1 MSLADQAGALLG
13 FVFTLLV
20 FSYLLGDNPLFRLTV
35 HLFIGVAAGFAA
47 VSAINSVLLPHL
59 VVPILSGS
67 ASERLLALIPL
78 VLGGLLLTKVSPRL
92 SSWGNLPMAYLVGV
106 GAAAAIGG
114 AINGTLI
121 PQVLASINLFDRQAA
136 QTVETGLA
144 VSLMNSSVL
153 LIGTVATL
161 AYFHFG
167 IRTRP
172 DQSARPQAWIAS
184 LGQIGQVFIAIAFGF
199 IFAGLVSAALVALI
213 ERLSFLVEFIDTV
226 LMPLIG

>member
-1 MSLADQAGALLG
+1 MSTADQVGALFG
-13 FVFTLLV
+13 FILTLLV
-20 FSYLLGDNPLFRLTV
+20 FSFLLGDNPLFRVTV

-67 ASERLLALIPL
+67 ASERLLTLIPL
-78 VLGGLLLTKVSPRL
+78 VLGGLLLTKASPRL
-92 SSWGNLPMAYLVGV
+92 ASWGNLPMAYLVGV
-106 GAAAAIGG
+106 GAAVAIGG
-114 AINGTLI
+114 AITGTLF
-121 PQVLASINLFDRQAA
+121 PQVLASIDLFDRQAA
-136 QTVETGLA
+136 QAVEPGL
-144 VSLMNSSVL
+144 VVGLMNSTVL
-153 LIGTVATL
+153 VIGTIASL

-167 IRTRP
+167 IQTR
-172 DQSARPQAWIAS
+172 QHQTSRPQTWIAS

-213 ERLSFLVEFIDTV
+213 ERMKFLVEFIRTF

>member
-1 MSLADQAGALLG
+1 MSLADQAGALFG

-20 FSYLLGDNPLFRLTV
+20 FSYLLGDNPLFRFTI

-67 ASERLLALIPL
+67 ASERLLSLVPL
-78 VLGGLLLTKVSPRL
+78 GLGGLLLTKASPRL

-106 GAAAAIGG
+106 GAAVAIGG
-114 AINGTLI
+114 AITGTLI
-121 PQVLASINLFDRQAA
+121 PQALASINLFDRQTA
-136 QTVETGLA
+136 QIVEPGPT
-144 VSLMNSSVL
+144 VSLMNSVVL
-153 LIGTVATL
+153 LIGTATTL

-167 IRTRP
+167 VRTRP
-172 DQSARPQAWIAS
+172 DQSAQPQAWIAS

-213 ERLSFLVEFIDTV
+213 ERLNFLIEFIGTILV
-226 LMPLIG
+226 PLIG